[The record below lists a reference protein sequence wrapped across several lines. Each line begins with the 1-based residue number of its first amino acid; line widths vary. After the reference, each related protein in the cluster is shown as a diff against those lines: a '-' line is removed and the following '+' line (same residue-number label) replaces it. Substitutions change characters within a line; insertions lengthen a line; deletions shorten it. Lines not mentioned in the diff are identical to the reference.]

1 MRRSAER
8 CLSNYFLF
16 EKTQT
21 DPKLREA
28 ARKNLEFKG
37 WDLAQMMKPDED
49 DPNYDVDAIER
60 SDDEAGEG
68 EEEVEEAETDGEP
81 EESGVDSSSTDTSKL
96 PSSR

>member
-1 MRRSAER
+1 
-8 CLSNYFLF
+8 LSNYFLF

-49 DPNYDVDAIER
+49 DPNYDVDAIEN
-60 SDDEAGEG
+60 SDVDEGD
-68 EEEVEEAETDGEP
+68 EEAEEAAEEAAHSDAPVP
-81 EESGVDSSSTDTSKL
+81 ESTSSTRTV
-96 PSSR
+96 